1 MRSKKALFN
10 TTTALLCE
18 IVTVICGLILPR
30 LILSRFGS
38 AYNGITSSIT
48 QFLSCVVLL
57 RAGVGA
63 VTKVALY
70 KPLANKDTA
79 QISSVVNAT
88 QSFMRK
94 IALIF
99 LGMIF
104 ALAVFYPF
112 LVSNEFE
119 WFFSFTLVLIL
130 GIKTFM
136 QYYFGITYQMLLQAD
151 QSDYI
156 FSIVQIVSTILN
168 TVIAAAL
175 IYAGASIH
183 IVKLGSA
190 FVFTLNPLV
199 LNYFCHKKYKLDRKA
214 KPDNTALKQ
223 RWDAFAQSLAF
234 FIHSNSSVI
243 VLTCFANTME
253 VSVYTVYNYVI
264 SNIRVVMSTFVN
276 GFGAAFGNMM
286 AKKEDALIRE
296 NLKIYELIVFLMSS
310 IIYTA
315 AGILI
320 VPFVII
326 YTDGVTDVEYVRW
339 LFAIIITIAG
349 AFSCFRIPY
358 QTLVEAA
365 GHFKQT
371 RNGALLEA
379 GLNLAISITCVFKF
393 GLVGVAIGALVAT
406 VFRSFQYAIYLSR
419 NIVKRSI
426 GVFVGHLAIN
436 ISIAVIASV
445 ISSYLFSFNTALW
458 RTYGWGQW
466 IVLASGVTV
475 IVSVL
480 SVAIHFIFYYKDM
493 ILLVKK
499 LVNVLL
505 KKRKKGV

>member
-1 MRSKKALFN
+1 MRSKKALLN
-10 TTTALLCE
+10 TSTALLYE

-48 QFLSCVVLL
+48 QFLSCVILL

-63 VTKVALY
+63 VTRVALY

-79 QISSVVNAT
+79 EISAIVNAT
-88 QSFMRK
+88 QAFMRK

-99 LGMIF
+99 LGMILV
-104 ALAVFYPF
+104 LAVFYPF

-119 WFFSFTLVLIL
+119 WIFSFTLVLIL

-136 QYYFGITYQMLLQAD
+136 QYYFGVTYQLLLQAD

-156 FSIVQIVSTILN
+156 FSIVQIVTTIAN
-168 TVIAAAL
+168 TLVAAAL

-199 LNYFCHKKYKLDRKA
+199 LNYFCNKKYNLDRKA
-214 KPDNTALKQ
+214 KPNNNALKQ
-223 RWDAFAQSLAF
+223 RWDAFAQSLAY
-234 FIHSNSSVI
+234 FIHTNSSVI
-243 VLTCFANTME
+243 VLTCFTNTKE

-264 SNIRVVMSTFVN
+264 ANIRTVMSTFVS

-286 AKKEDALIRE
+286 AKKEDELVRE
-296 NLKIYELIVFLMSS
+296 NLKIYELIVFFLSS
-310 IIYTA
+310 IIYTT
-315 AGILI
+315 AGLLI
-320 VPFVII
+320 VPFALI
-326 YTDGVTDVEYVRW
+326 YTKGVTDVEYARW
-339 LFAIIITIAG
+339 AFAMLITIAG

-379 GLNLAISITCVFKF
+379 ILNIVISVSCVFKF

-406 VFRSFQYAIYLSR
+406 VFRSFQYAFYLSKH
-419 NIVKRSI
+419 IVKRSI
-426 GVFVGHLAIN
+426 GIFLGHLVIN
-436 ISIAVIASV
+436 AAVAVI
-445 ISSYLFSFNTALW
+445 TALI
-458 RTYGWGQW
+458 TNKFFTFAVSGWGEW
-466 IVLASGVTV
+466 FVKAILVCISATVVSFVL
-475 IVSVL
+475 
-480 SVAIHFIFYYKDM
+480 HFAFYKDDM
-493 ILLVKK
+493 IKFIGKIKTLLLNKFKK
-499 LVNVLL
+499 
-505 KKRKKGV
+505 